1 MVGDFEGGSRTWGF
15 AMNWVL
21 SESWVNSVTVC
32 LSRVYVKRDI
42 AIINKV
48 AAVSSHSS
56 SRNRGCFIYIYIYF
70 FGQCLCF
77 MCVQTLQNVVII
89 FFFFCF
95 DPSWSQNGLVCC

>member
-1 MVGDFEGGSRTWGF
+1 MVGDFEEGSRTWGF

-56 SRNRGCFIYIYIYF
+56 SRNRGCFIYIYISL
-70 FGQCLCF
+70 GSVCVLCVF
-77 MCVQTLQNVVII
+77 RHYRMLLL
-89 FFFFCF
+89 FFFALIHHGHRM
-95 DPSWSQNGLVCC
+95 GLSAVDV

>member
-1 MVGDFEGGSRTWGF
+1 VVGDFEEGSRTWGF

-56 SRNRGCFIYIYIYF
+56 SRNRGCFIYIYIFLWAVLVFYV
-70 FGQCLCF
+70 CSDITECYYYY
-77 MCVQTLQNVVII
+77 
-89 FFFFCF
+89 FFFF
-95 DPSWSQNGLVCC
+95 LL